1 MPESLAGRFPVQRG
15 EGGDVVDGPGGEL
28 RQDVVEV
35 FTQIDLEAFAGLHD
49 GEDGRDFGTGF
60 LTADVQPV
68 FATEREG
75 THGIL
80 AEILIDLEATI
91 LEVNL
96 QARPL
101 VKGVLAGFC
110 EFARWQSMQSNLGDL
125 RLEFFKDYNASLLT
139 HRQTLLRAGS
149 GRASFPFHGIELAH
163 E

>member
-1 MPESLAGRFPVQRG
+1 MGLPGRFPVQRG

-80 AEILIDLEATI
+80 AEVLIDLDATI

-96 QARPL
+96 QSRPL
-101 VKGVLAGFC
+101 VEGVLAGFC
-110 EFARWQSMQSNLGDL
+110 EFARGQSMREQSG
-125 RLEFFKDYNASLLT
+125 
-139 HRQTLLRAGS
+139 
-149 GRASFPFHGIELAH
+149 
-163 E
+163 